1 MTLRVGSIWP
11 TGIIAALVN
20 VQMGVIMSRKNIAL
34 LGNNNNL
41 FHNTYFQLD
50 LGTLTESSANIAL
63 KQLASAFSNEPTLNV
78 SWTLHSEWSGATLW
92 STFFDK
98 NWHFPGKRL
107 GRRPT
112 PYVEL
117 KFGGIQQEP
126 PHIYSDSRCGDL
138 ANPSIDAR
146 PTCHFLL
153 DHSAVYYFFSNA
165 K

>member
-78 SWTLHSEWSGATLW
+78 S
-92 STFFDK
+92 
-98 NWHFPGKRL
+98 
-107 GRRPT
+107 
-112 PYVEL
+112 
-117 KFGGIQQEP
+117 
-126 PHIYSDSRCGDL
+126 
-138 ANPSIDAR
+138 
-146 PTCHFLL
+146 
-153 DHSAVYYFFSNA
+153 
-165 K
+165 